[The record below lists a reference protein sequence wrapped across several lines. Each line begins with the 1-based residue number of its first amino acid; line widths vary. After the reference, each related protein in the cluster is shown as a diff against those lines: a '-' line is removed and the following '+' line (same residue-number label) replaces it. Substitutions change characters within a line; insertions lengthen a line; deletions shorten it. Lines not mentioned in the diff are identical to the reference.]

1 MSTTRPAARSAAL
14 RRAVVV
20 AAAAGLLALELL
32 VARTYLGF
40 GTWWH
45 YLLHQL
51 VGWGLGLATAALV
64 ATVSRWRAPAV
75 VALVLGQLV
84 SIVPDLQFRFARMP
98 HERSMDVW
106 LGHISIHTGPSPVLV
121 ALGSLLL
128 GGWAYVAVCAARR
141 RTAAAL
147 GVAALALVTVACLL
161 AEPYPTTLADFPLDT
176 APVEGA

>member
-20 AAAAGLLALELL
+20 AAAAGLVALELL

-75 VALVLGQLV
+75 LALV
-84 SIVPDLQFRFARMP
+84 
-98 HERSMDVW
+98 
-106 LGHISIHTGPSPVLV
+106 
-121 ALGSLLL
+121 
-128 GGWAYVAVCAARR
+128 
-141 RTAAAL
+141 
-147 GVAALALVTVACLL
+147 LVTVACLL
-161 AEPYPTTLADFPLDT
+161 AAPYPTTLAGFPLDT